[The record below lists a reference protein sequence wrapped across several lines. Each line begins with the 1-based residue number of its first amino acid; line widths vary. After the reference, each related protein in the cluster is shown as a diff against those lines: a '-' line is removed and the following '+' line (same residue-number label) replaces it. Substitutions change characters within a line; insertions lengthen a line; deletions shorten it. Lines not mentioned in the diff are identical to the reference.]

1 MKTQDRN
8 TLLADRLYEMVSD
21 KITSNLA
28 MSMERTTL
36 NLYAELERIKHTNL
50 WYYLNEAYD
59 NLGKTGY
66 IREYSTR
73 HQKIASYILSCVD
86 TTVFGNE
93 KPTYQ
98 EAFDNIIKDL
108 NKMEYEDLHLYY
120 YLRNAEAINPFCNME
135 YLEDIVNKLSEKL
148 GLEATFQGLD
158 GLSLTWD
165 FDNGSYFSNFS
176 GYGLYFGSGKPLMKD
191 TIRYYE
197 NPNTIENTDPD
208 TFIKE
213 VVQEFKDYE
222 EFMADV
228 GDKHS
233 ERLQMYKENLQ
244 KTSIQCEESM
254 RSNPVVMRSEFDE
267 FLNDMCDG
275 R

>member
-86 TTVFGNE
+86 TTVFSSV
-93 KPTYQ
+93 PYQ

-244 KTSIQCEESM
+244 KTSVQCEESM